1 MSTRT
6 NIIIEYGK
14 TSIYLYRHHDGY
26 LAETGA
32 DIHRVLSAHKKRS
45 ILQTTDIL
53 KDFLNQSYPKTK
65 YRDCQPIYEITNNVH
80 SDIEFL
86 YRINMYP
93 AIEGGQFEINYV
105 SGYYDLDQKIE
116 NSKILTLDQ
125 FKDAI
130 NQEIKFSNIRIADLN
145 KTNQTNWDLYQSL

>member
-32 DIHRVLSAHKKRS
+32 NIHRVLSAHKPS

-53 KDFLNQSYPKTK
+53 KDFLDQSYPKTE
-65 YRDCQPIYEITNNVH
+65 YRDSQPIYEITNSVH
-80 SDIEFL
+80 GDIEFL
-86 YRINMYP
+86 YRIKMDGET
-93 AIEGGQFEINYV
+93 IKIQYV
-105 SGYYDLDQKIE
+105 SGYGDLEQKIE

-125 FKDAI
+125 FKTAI
-130 NQEIKFSNIRIADLN
+130 NQEIELTNIRISDLN

>member
-6 NIIIEYGK
+6 NIIIEYGQ

-32 DIHRVLSAHKKRS
+32 NIHRVLSAHKKRS

-53 KDFLNQSYPKTK
+53 KDFLDQSYPSTK
-65 YRDCQPIYEITNNVH
+65 YRNSQPIYEITNSVH
-80 SDIEFL
+80 GDIEFL
-86 YRINMYP
+86 YRIKMDGET
-93 AIEGGQFEINYV
+93 IKIQYV
-105 SGYYDLDQKIE
+105 SGYSDLDQKIE